1 MNDMAIREIGAEE
14 LKRLDAAVA
23 VVDVREPAE
32 FACKRLAGSRNV
44 PLSQVETADWPKDR
58 PILLVCR
65 SGRRSAEAARRLS
78 ARGFADLTNL
88 AGGLMAAE
96 AAGVAL
102 ERGGGRVWDMERQV
116 RMAAGSL
123 VVLGIVLGFLVH
135 EAFCLLSAFVGAGLM
150 FSAAT
155 DTCGMATVLG
165 WMPWNKAAR
174 LDSCRR

>member
-1 MNDMAIREIGAEE
+1 MMKEIGADG
-14 LKRLDAAVA
+14 LKGLEAGAA

-44 PLSQVETADWPKDR
+44 PLSQVETAELPKDR

-65 SGRRSAEAARRLS
+65 SGRRSAEAARRLA
-78 ARGFADLTNL
+78 ARGFTDLTNL
-88 AGGLMAAE
+88 KGGLLAVE
-96 AAGVAL
+96 AAGVTL

-116 RMAAGSL
+116 RMAAGAL
-123 VVLGIVLGFLVH
+123 VVLGIVLGFRVH

-150 FSAAT
+150 YSAAT
-155 DTCGMATVLG
+155 DTCGMAKVLA